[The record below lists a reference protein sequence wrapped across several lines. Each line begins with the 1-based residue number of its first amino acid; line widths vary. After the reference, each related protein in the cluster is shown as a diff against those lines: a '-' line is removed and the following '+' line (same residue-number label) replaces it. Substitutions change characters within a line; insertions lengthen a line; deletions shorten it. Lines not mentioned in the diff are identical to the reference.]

1 MKRCPTCDKTYDDSL
16 RFCQTDGTPL
26 VEEVEEL
33 DPFKTMVAR
42 PEDIRA
48 AMSSTP
54 ETPKEDEPVLDL
66 PDEPDPNK
74 TQFVSEDELRAEMSK
89 LQDNVVDIPPAT
101 DVEIPTYNE
110 PARPDQFSMTSPPIP
125 SPFDAK
131 SEPEELAFPS
141 VEPPTPSYEQPSYE
155 QPSYEQPSYEQ
166 PSFEPPASPFSQ
178 PEPPASPF
186 TEPVREEPAYNP
198 FEHSAPVAEPIAKA
212 EWTPP
217 VAPEASWQNQE
228 IGQNTPFQ
236 PPASADA
243 AGQSNTLSI
252 VSLVLGILGITL
264 CCGFVIPSLAAI
276 VTGVMARGKATS
288 DPAHYGGSG
297 MALGGIIT
305 GIIGTLIAVG
315 YWIFVLFFGGL
326 NFMMQNM

>member
-16 RFCQTDGTPL
+16 RFCQTDGSPL
-26 VEEVEEL
+26 VDAVEEL

-42 PEDIRA
+42 PDEIRA
-48 AMSSTP
+48 AMAATQEP
-54 ETPKEDEPVLDL
+54 PKEEEPVLDL
-66 PDEPDPNK
+66 PEEPDPNK
-74 TQFVSEDELRAEMSK
+74 TQFVSEDELRAEMSRM
-89 LQDNVVDIPPAT
+89 QDNVVDIPPAGEPET
-101 DVEIPTYNE
+101 PAYNA
-110 PARPDQFSMTSPPIP
+110 PAPVDQFSMTSPPIP
-125 SPFDAK
+125 SPFDSK
-131 SEPEELAFPS
+131 PEPIEPAAPS
-141 VEPPTPSYEQPSYE
+141 FEQPSYE

-186 TEPVREEPAYNP
+186 AEPTPAREEPAYNP
-198 FEHSAPVAEPIAKA
+198 FEHSAPVAEPVAKA

-217 VAPEASWQNQE
+217 AAPEASWQNQE

-236 PPASADA
+236 PPPAGA
-243 AGQSNTLSI
+243 AGQSNTMSI

-276 VTGVMARGKATS
+276 VTGVMARGKAAK
-288 DPAHYGGSG
+288 DPANFGGSG

-305 GIIGTLIAVG
+305 GIIGTLIALA

-326 NFMMQNM
+326 NLMMQNM